1 MNEQNMKLVAV
12 KKRCNTAAKIVG
24 VIQVFTIVCA
34 AIALIA
40 GIMLFVKG
48 GSINP
53 YLQQE
58 VAEGKLTT
66 RNTIEY
72 NGLFHFFADLD
83 EKFEEGNYAGPM
95 AVSCLAAGLA
105 CVLVA
110 VIVTFIKR
118 IFVVVREENSPFS
131 NRAMKQIKTGFI
143 VMTIAALLTMS
154 LGVAIVT
161 GFILFCIY
169 AIFEYGAALQNEI
182 DETL

>member
-12 KKRCNTAAKIVG
+12 KKRCNTAAKIIG

-40 GIMLFVKG
+40 GIMLFING

-53 YLQQE
+53 FLQQG
-58 VAEGKLTT
+58 VAEGKMNLH
-66 RNTIEY
+66 NTIEF
-72 NGLFHFFADLD
+72 NGLFHFFADLE

-95 AVSCLAAGLA
+95 AVSCIAGGLA
-105 CVLVA
+105 CVFVA
-110 VIVTFIKR
+110 IVVTFIKK

-131 NRAMKQIKTGFI
+131 NRAMRQIKIGFI
-143 VMTIAALLTMS
+143 VITATSLLTMS
-154 LGVAIVT
+154 LGVAVVT

-169 AIFEYGAALQNEI
+169 AILEYGAALQNEI